1 MNNDLKIDLHDYET
15 VLRHKGKIIGS
26 CYLTKVATIND
37 DFKNQIG
44 KQVSFAKGILV
55 NFFVSSKISLFVIN
69 DIMGMI
75 AEQTNENCEIIFS
88 SEIDNT
94 LNEDEMIVQM
104 ILTGL

>member
-1 MNNDLKIDLHDYET
+1 
-15 VLRHKGKIIGS
+15 
-26 CYLTKVATIND
+26 
-37 DFKNQIG
+37 
-44 KQVSFAKGILV
+44 
-55 NFFVSSKISLFVIN
+55 
-69 DIMGMI
+69 MGMV